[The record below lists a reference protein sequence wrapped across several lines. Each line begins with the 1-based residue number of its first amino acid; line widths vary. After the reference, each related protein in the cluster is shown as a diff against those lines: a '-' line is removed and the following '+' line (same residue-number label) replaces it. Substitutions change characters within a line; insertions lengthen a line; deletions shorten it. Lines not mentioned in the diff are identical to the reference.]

1 MNVEHRIEFKDP
13 RHPPRVPEVLTARCS
28 CGWSGALRTGR
39 NARTMARADEIRHL
53 EEAGR

>member
-1 MNVEHRIEFKDP
+1 MNVEHRIEFEDL

-28 CGWSGALRTGR
+28 CGWSGPLRTGR